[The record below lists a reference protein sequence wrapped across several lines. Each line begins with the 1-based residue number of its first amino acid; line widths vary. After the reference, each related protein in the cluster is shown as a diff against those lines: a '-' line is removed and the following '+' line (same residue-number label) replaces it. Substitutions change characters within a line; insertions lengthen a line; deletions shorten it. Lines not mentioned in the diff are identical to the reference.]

1 VYISNLDSTHKD
13 FDMKQSRD
21 DEYSP
26 TVLRR
31 WIDKDE
37 VFKGKFKTGVT
48 PQNKRESKGISY
60 L

>member
-1 VYISNLDSTHKD
+1 
-13 FDMKQSRD
+13 MKQSRD